1 MSPPGRRPY
10 RLAWQMT
17 LPLPFLLALRYL
29 KSARSEAFVT
39 FLSALAT
46 LGIALGVTV
55 LILVLAGLSGL
66 QAFLRTDVM
75 ARTPH
80 LLVDASED
88 DAEGLAER
96 LAAVPGV
103 VEVRRLLRGRGWLLS
118 EDRPLSVA
126 VVGYEGELPR
136 FFPDAS
142 SREPG
147 LYVDSLTARRWG
159 LQPGDVVEVV
169 SPRPTLT
176 PLGPQ
181 PRIHAL
187 ELYGTFAVGRT
198 EQNEHRIALPLE
210 TARRLFGARQT
221 RYEVTAAGFE
231 EALELAGRIEPLL
244 GTGSELKTWKDLNR
258 GLFFAL
264 RLERILMFASV
275 FLIVPVAA
283 GALVTVLGILISSKR
298 GEIGMLQAMGAAPG
312 DLRRGFLA
320 LGLLLAV
327 SGLVLGL
334 AGGIG
339 GAWVLDRFE
348 LVRPGEAYFI
358 DYVPFCV
365 EAADLVAVIVA
376 TLLLTVFSAVYAAH
390 RAASH
395 RAVEA
400 LRG

>member
-1 MSPPGRRPY
+1 MSLSGRRPY

-17 LPLPFLLALRYL
+17 LPLPLLLALRYL
-29 KSARSEAFVT
+29 RSARKEAFVT
-39 FLSALAT
+39 FLSVLST

-66 QAFLRTDVM
+66 QTFLRRDVM

-80 LLVDASED
+80 LLVEAADD
-88 DAEGLAER
+88 DAEDLPER
-96 LAAVPGV
+96 IAAVPGV
-103 VEVRRLLRGRGWLLS
+103 LEVRRLLRGRGWLLS
-118 EDRPLSVA
+118 DDRPLAVE
-126 VVGYEGELPR
+126 VVGFEGELPR
-136 FFPDAS
+136 SFPEAS
-142 SREPG
+142 GREPG
-147 LYVDSLTARRWG
+147 LYLDRTTARRWG
-159 LQPGDVVEVV
+159 LEPGDVVEVV

-181 PRIHAL
+181 PRVHAL
-187 ELYGTFAVGRT
+187 RIEGTFAAGRT
-198 EQNEHRIALPLE
+198 EQNDHRIALPLE

-231 EALELAGRIEPLL
+231 EALEVAKRIEPIL
-244 GTGSELKTWKDLNR
+244 GERSKIKTWKDLNK

-264 RLERILMFASV
+264 RLERMLMFISV

-283 GALVTVLGILISSKR
+283 GALVTVMGILISSKR
-298 GEIGMLQAMGAAPG
+298 GEIGMLQAMGASPRS
-312 DLRRGFLA
+312 LRRGFLA
-320 LGLLLAV
+320 LGLLLST

-334 AGGIG
+334 VAGIG
-339 GAWVLDRFE
+339 GAWVLDRYE

-358 DYVPFCV
+358 DHVPFLV
-365 EAADLVAVIVA
+365 EAGDLAAVVGA